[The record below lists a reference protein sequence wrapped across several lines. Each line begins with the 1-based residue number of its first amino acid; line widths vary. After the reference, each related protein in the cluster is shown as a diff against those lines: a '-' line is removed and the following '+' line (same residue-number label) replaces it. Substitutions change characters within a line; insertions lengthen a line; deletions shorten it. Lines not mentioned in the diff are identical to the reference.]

1 MTKPPVRRPSLVS
14 YADRPISRGIVTPAS
29 AFGPPSEGGGGG
41 NMAKYKAARSA
52 VLAGTRFGRVLCT
65 GDSTTGAH
73 GALTNGTLNGAFP
86 LSYPAD
92 MAANLTANGLPA
104 RSCSMGDA
112 NTATIAGYVAYDAR
126 NSFGAGVGWA
136 IQAAASIG
144 AGLIRAGST
153 TVDRWIKS
161 FSGTWDT
168 IEIVYINIAAGNCSV
183 FIDGGVSAVG
193 GFAPTAG
200 GGTTG
205 TPQRATITVPR
216 GVHSTVEILR
226 NSGTNIYIS
235 SVEVYDSQNKEM
247 LVYNCGWASAK
258 STDLVMADA
267 TYRTLNMI
275 QFMQPDLMILN
286 IGIND
291 YPTASQATFEANVT
305 QLVNRARLT
314 GDVVLNVPNPRSFT
328 ANQAAFRG
336 YIQGLAV
343 SLNTPLIDLQLA
355 PPAGLGDY
363 ATASGNGDINID
375 GIHPTGQGY
384 GKMGAFN
391 AQLLLAA

>member
-1 MTKPPVRRPSLVS
+1 MAGALGLAARTGLALNLGTPVQ
-14 YADRPISRGIVTPAS
+14 
-29 AFGPPSEGGGGG
+29 GGGVD
-41 NMAKYKAARSA
+41 NLAKFKAARAA
-52 VLAGTRFGRVLCT
+52 VLGGSRFSRILCA
-65 GDSTTGAH
+65 GDSTTAGH
-73 GALTNGTLNGAFP
+73 GADTNGTLAAAFP
-86 LSYPAD
+86 KAYPAR
-92 MAANLTANGLPA
+92 MAEYLTTNGIPA
-104 RSCSMGDA
+104 RSCSMGDGNA
-112 NTATIAGYVAYDAR
+112 ASLTAFAAYDVR
-126 NSFGAGVGWA
+126 NSFGSAVGWA
-136 IQAAASIG
+136 IQTASSIG

-161 FSGTWDT
+161 FPGTWDT

-183 FIDGGVSAVG
+183 FIDGGASAIG
-193 GFAPTAG
+193 SFAPTAG

-226 NSGTNIYIS
+226 NTGTNIYIS
-235 SVEVYDSQNKEM
+235 SVEVYDSQSKEM

-258 STDLVMADA
+258 STDLVVTDA
-267 TYRTLNMI
+267 SYRTLNMI

-291 YPTASQATFEANVT
+291 YPTTSQATFEANVAL
-305 QLVNRARLT
+305 LVNAARIT
-314 GDVVLNVPNPRSFT
+314 GDVILDVPNPRSAT

-336 YIQGLAV
+336 YIQGLAANF
-343 SLNTPLIDLQLA
+343 NTPLVDLQLA

-363 ATASGNGDINID
+363 ATASANGDINID

-384 GKMGAFN
+384 GKTGTFN
-391 AQLLLAA
+391 AQPLLAA